1 MAKGRKRWHAYLALA
16 GAVAVVAS
24 VGVDLESEREIN
36 TTRMVTETSTVD
48 ELAGE
53 LRILQISDIHVRDN
67 PEQIAHVVDMARES
81 NPHIIVIAGDTLNT
95 WNESLDPLVTLFTG
109 LAQIGVPMYAVLGNH
124 DHWSKDLPQLRAL
137 YARYGVELIDNEH
150 RVLTGDY
157 GTFTL
162 VGAGDAFTSHAHLS
176 KALENAP
183 AEGFRF
189 LLTHAPE
196 IVDQLEQADIDY
208 AVCGH
213 THGGQ
218 IALPLIGALY
228 APGQGLFPKYS
239 RGFYQVGKARLYVD
253 SGLGYTEPRIRFLV
267 QSQIVLHVLHP

>member
-1 MAKGRKRWHAYLALA
+1 MRRLALA
-16 GAVAVVAS
+16 SAVAALACGGLAVE
-24 VGVDLESEREIN
+24 VDREIN
-36 TTRMVTETSTVD
+36 TTRLVTENTTTD
-48 ELAGE
+48 ELRGE

-67 PEQIAHVVDMARES
+67 PTQLAQVVDLARGS
-81 NPHIIVIAGDTLNT
+81 RPDYIVIAGDTLNT
-95 WNESLDPLVTLFTG
+95 WNEALEPLEQLFTG
-109 LAQIGVPMYAVLGNH
+109 LAELDVPMYAVLGNH
-124 DHWSKDLPQLRAL
+124 DHWSKELPQLKAL
-137 YARYGVELIDNEH
+137 YDRFNVELIDNEH
-150 RVLTGDY
+150 RVLTGPF
-157 GTFTL
+157 GKFIL

-176 KALENAP
+176 NALDGAP
-183 AEGFRF
+183 DGFRF

-196 IVDQLEQADIDY
+196 IVDQLEHADIDY

-218 IALPLIGALY
+218 VALPFIGALY

-253 SGLGYTEPRIRFLV
+253 SGLGYTEPKIRFLV